1 MTFADLAMFARTG
14 GLLYLLFLF
23 LAVLVYAL
31 RPGAAEKFAKA
42 ARMPLRED

>member
-1 MTFADLAMFARTG
+1 MTYLDLATFAKTW
-14 GLLYLLFLF
+14 GLVYLVILF

-31 RPGAAEKFAKA
+31 RPGAAETFRNA